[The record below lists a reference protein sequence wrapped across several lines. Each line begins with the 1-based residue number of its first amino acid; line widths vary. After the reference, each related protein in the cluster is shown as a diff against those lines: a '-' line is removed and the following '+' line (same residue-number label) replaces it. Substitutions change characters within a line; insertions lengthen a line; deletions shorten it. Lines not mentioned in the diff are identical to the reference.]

1 MARDVL
7 AARPLGLPATSRL
20 SLDAPKRHE
29 ILAAHSAGVERRE
42 AGYVDP
48 VSGLFVLS
56 AWFLADRGYCCER
69 GCRHCPYV
77 EDQSQ

>member
-7 AARPLGLPATSRL
+7 AAGPWGLPATSRL

-29 ILAAHSAGVERRE
+29 ILAAHGAGVERRE

-48 VSGLFVLS
+48 VSGLS

-69 GCRHCPYV
+69 GCRHGPYA
-77 EDQSQ
+77 EDPSQ